1 MNDLANTQV
10 DTRAQLRP
18 HTVDER
24 DLPEWGTAEDGRRVK
39 IVSDERLPSLFA
51 EWQADACQ
59 HTRTLI
65 IRFVNA
71 GGATMH
77 QRSCPDCGM
86 YSAHWVKKEDAE
98 REGVAT
104 EWSRD
109 RLASVFNHYRS
120 DRESRLVGIVNA
132 AAGRMQPVNRAANDD
147 YLRSPAWQRRRSK
160 VMQRAGHLCEG
171 CLTNP
176 ATDVHHATYSHYGE
190 EFAFQLLALCNCCHT
205 RLHQPESAE

>member
-1 MNDLANTQV
+1 MNDHAT
-10 DTRAQLRP
+10 TPTSKSAQLRP
-18 HTVDER
+18 HPIDER
-24 DLPEWGTAEDGRRVK
+24 ELPEWGTGEDGRRVK
-39 IVSDERLPSLFA
+39 IVADERLPALYA
-51 EWQADACQ
+51 AWLADACQ
-59 HTRTLI
+59 HPRTLI

-86 YSAHWVKKEDAE
+86 YSTHWVKKEDAE
-98 REGVAT
+98 REGIAT

-109 RLASVFNHYRS
+109 RLASVSNRYRS
-120 DRESRLVGIVNA
+120 EREAHFNGMINA
-132 AAGRMQPVNRAANDD
+132 AADRMQPVNRAANDD

-176 ATDVHHATYSHYGE
+176 ATDVHHTTYRHYGE
-190 EFAFQLLALCNCCHT
+190 EFAFELLALCNPCHA
-205 RLHQPESAE
+205 RLHQAEAAE